1 MVYIGVIDPAES
13 KYSFIFEPT
22 PSLSFWL
29 FLSENGKKSEKLVV
43 QIVNPRQ
50 GLSIILGVLNSIPF
64 SSITD
69 WKKTITTQYLCK
81 LDHMKLHIYSYNCK
95 WQHQRSDQRRS
106 QWRCLKA
113 LPLQRTVNSVCS
125 HSHSQVCKSV
135 ILVHL
140 HHMYKLDLHTL

>member
-69 WKKTITTQYLCK
+69 
-81 LDHMKLHIYSYNCK
+81 
-95 WQHQRSDQRRS
+95 
-106 QWRCLKA
+106 
-113 LPLQRTVNSVCS
+113 
-125 HSHSQVCKSV
+125 
-135 ILVHL
+135 
-140 HHMYKLDLHTL
+140 